1 MGQSIGRRSLNADI
15 VLAATNSGIYRT
27 VNGGTTWTEVYSYP
41 TISRWPGRVQD
52 LRPQPGNINRIIAGI
67 NGHDILL
74 SNDTGV
80 TWRDTDAY
88 SGEFERIEL
97 AYSESQPDT
106 AYAAVDAGPSS
117 APTSVLLVSYDG
129 GETWT
134 VTNERGSSNT
144 NWLGSQGW
152 YNNTLAV
159 HPFNP
164 NTVFLGGI
172 VLWRARITNTG
183 NEYPA
188 PIELDRGG
196 TDSWMSLTNFGA
208 SHFGG
213 VVDYMPSGAVDVTE
227 SYYAT
232 IEFRFGQGS
241 QKAHRFTVA
250 ENSGTYG
257 NGGSGVPYSE
267 YEYADDVDVPFQVW
281 DTDNSQQLMLP
292 FRDQAD
298 DGEFNL
304 LEYYTSTAPN
314 TRDSQSRECMII
326 NRYNYDDTDAH
337 TDIAADGGL
346 VNGMMYFIWPTLES
360 GATWDAATLPNQTMT
375 IKFGVETS
383 ITRSIDQPNFASRPH
398 VDHHNI
404 TPLPVAGSSSEFWVL
419 NANDGGVALSTDGGA
434 TFSEKDDADAAFNT
448 SSFMGYQKNLT
459 PLFTSGESRIMEPGF
474 RMTTPTEIR
483 HG

>member
-1 MGQSIGRRSLNADI
+1 M
-15 VLAATNSGIYRT
+15 
-27 VNGGTTWTEVYSYP
+27 
-41 TISRWPGRVQD
+41 
-52 LRPQPGNINRIIAGI
+52 
-67 NGHDILL
+67 
-74 SNDTGV
+74 
-80 TWRDTDAY
+80 
-88 SGEFERIEL
+88 
-97 AYSESQPDT
+97 
-106 AYAAVDAGPSS
+106 
-117 APTSVLLVSYDG
+117 SV
-129 GETWT
+129 
-134 VTNERGSSNT
+134 
-144 NWLGSQGW
+144 
-152 YNNTLAV
+152 
-159 HPFNP
+159 
-164 NTVFLGGI
+164 
-172 VLWRARITNTG
+172 
-183 NEYPA
+183 
-188 PIELDRGG
+188 
-196 TDSWMSLTNFGA
+196 TNFGA

-213 VVDYMPSGAVDVTE
+213 VVDYMPSGAVDVTQ

-232 IEFRFGQGS
+232 IEIRFGHGS

-281 DTDNSQQLMLP
+281 DTDNSQQLMFS

-314 TRDSQSRECMII
+314 TRDSQSREYMII

-360 GATWDAATLPNQTMT
+360 GATWDASTLPNQTMT

-434 TFSEKDDADAAFNT
+434 TFSEKDDADAAYNT